1 VNIVAVSWGLFVIVN
16 MSWPR
21 AEIYG
26 TDPWGRFAAVLAT
39 GVLLGLGG
47 ICHLAVRRR
56 GAGILAEHAANVD
69 AVNPGTAIPAWPLS
83 LE

>member
-1 VNIVAVSWGLFVIVN
+1 

-39 GVLLGLGG
+39 AGLIGLGAVYY
-47 ICHLAVRRR
+47 LAVRRR
-56 GAGILAEHAANVD
+56 GAGILAEHAACIERATD
-69 AVNPGTAIPAWPLS
+69 PGCRHLPLRPVPAD
-83 LE
+83 